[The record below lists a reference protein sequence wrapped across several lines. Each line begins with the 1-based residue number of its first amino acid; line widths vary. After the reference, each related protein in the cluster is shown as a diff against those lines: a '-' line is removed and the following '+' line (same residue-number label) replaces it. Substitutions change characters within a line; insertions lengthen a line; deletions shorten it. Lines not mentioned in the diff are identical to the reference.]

1 VTDPDSGIGV
11 RAGDERAGG
20 VVEQHAH
27 GDAQASSA
35 QATLQQRRHV
45 HALHAAALEA
55 LCPRHQLARHDRVLA
70 HRERERKSCKFN
82 SLLHFAH

>member
-1 VTDPDSGIGV
+1 MSGYNTVEKPKAGVTDPDGGIGV

-35 QATLQQRRHV
+35 Q
-45 HALHAAALEA
+45 AALEA